1 MPKKLN
7 ITLIE
12 NNEKKEISVDEGIKV
27 HSILHNFQTLKNT
40 IYGIKINNE
49 ICSLDSKLTFD
60 CDIEPVLNN
69 SKSGAEIYRRSLCF
83 ILAAAAYNVCPEK
96 RLLVGHSLG
105 HGYYYT
111 FDGETSV

>member
-40 IYGIKINNE
+40 INGIKINN
-49 ICSLDSKLTFD
+49 
-60 CDIEPVLNN
+60 
-69 SKSGAEIYRRSLCF
+69 
-83 ILAAAAYNVCPEK
+83 
-96 RLLVGHSLG
+96 
-105 HGYYYT
+105 
-111 FDGETSV
+111 

>member
-49 ICSLDSKLTFD
+49 ICSLDSKLLLIVT
-60 CDIEPVLNN
+60 LN
-69 SKSGAEIYRRSLCF
+69 LF
-83 ILAAAAYNVCPEK
+83 
-96 RLLVGHSLG
+96 
-105 HGYYYT
+105 
-111 FDGETSV
+111 